1 MVSVTGITLYNIG
14 MFIMMQCLFMYLSF
28 TYPQYAASLFAG
40 NDAARSLLAAS
51 AVLFAHPLY
60 KNLGIGPGIS
70 ILGAFT
76 VALIGGIFPL
86 YFLGAK
92 LRARSKYATKEL

>member
-1 MVSVTGITLYNIG
+1 MASVTGVAIYNVG
-14 MFIMMQCLFMYLSF
+14 MFIMMQCLFMYLAF

-40 NDAARSLLAAS
+40 NDAARSSLAAG

-60 KNLGIGPGIS
+60 KKLGIGPGIS
-70 ILGAFT
+70 ILGGWR
-76 VALIGGIFPL
+76 VACIGGIFPL

-92 LRARSKYATKEL
+92 LRARSRYAVK